1 MSDFLLLRALRD
13 PASLAALS
21 EAQWDLLLRQAFG
34 AGLLG
39 RIGLLVQ
46 DLGERVPLPVR
57 HAMQAMLTLVEQQ
70 QRAVRW
76 ELHHLQKLLA
86 ELPGPVVLLKGAA
99 YAAADL
105 PAARG
110 RMFSDIDILVP
121 RERIEACEAALMLG
135 GWVSESKSAYD
146 QRYYRQWMHELPPMT
161 QLRRGSCIDVHHRLL
176 PLTAR
181 IQTPPEA
188 VLAQA
193 ERLEPWPRFSIPQAL
208 DRILHS
214 ACHLF
219 HEGEWA
225 HGLRD
230 LSDLDLLLR
239 AELGARGEALWPQLL
254 ERAAQLNLSRPLY
267 YALRHAQQLLGTP
280 VPDAVIARCPGRPAW
295 WARGFVDGLL
305 RRGLLS
311 AHASGQLWGS
321 GPALFL
327 LYVRSHYLRMPLHLL
342 LPHLLTKA
350 WRGWLE
356 QREAE
361 RLAKEKEAIDA
372 QFAQADAAA
381 NLRGP
386 G

>member
-1 MSDFLLLRALRD
+1 MSDFLLQRALRD
-13 PASLAALS
+13 PSCLSSLS
-21 EAQWDLLLRQAFG
+21 EAEWDLLNRQAFG

-39 RIGLLVQ
+39 RVGLLARDQ
-46 DLGERVPLPVR
+46 GARVPVPVQ
-57 HAMQAMLTLVEQQ
+57 HAVEGMLTLVEQQ

-76 ELHHLQKLLA
+76 ELHHLQRLLA
-86 ELPGPVVLLKGAA
+86 DLPCKIVVLKGAA

-105 PAARG
+105 PPARG

-121 RERIEACEAALMLG
+121 REQIEACEAALMLG
-135 GWVSESKSAYD
+135 GWISEPKSDYD

-181 IQTPPEA
+181 ITTPPEPVMA
-188 VLAQA
+188 AAETLAA
-193 ERLEPWPRFSIPQAL
+193 WPRFSIPQAL

-239 AELGARGEALWPQLL
+239 AERAARGDALWPQLL
-254 ERAAQLNLSRPLY
+254 ERADTLNLSRPLY
-267 YALRHAQQLLGTP
+267 YALRHARDLLGTP
-280 VPDAVIARCPGRPAW
+280 VPDDAIARCKGRPAW
-295 WARGFVDGLL
+295 WARGVVDGLL
-305 RRGLLS
+305 RRGLMS
-311 AHASGQLWGS
+311 AHASGRLRGT

-327 LYVRSHYLRMPLHLL
+327 LYVRSHYLRMPMHLL

-350 WRGWLE
+350 WRGWME
-356 QREAE
+356 QREAD
-361 RLAKEKEAIDA
+361 RKAKEQEAA

-381 NLRGP
+381 NLRE
-386 G
+386 